1 MKRIFFTKFLLGLM
15 ALATPVMAQ
24 ANELTISA
32 AASLNN
38 AFTELKDEFLKENKG
53 VTIYTNFA
61 ASNNL
66 LKQMEQGAP
75 VDIFASADQE
85 TMDKAQAGSLITP
98 ESRKNFVEN
107 ALVLITPKSN
117 NTVKSLADLEKANKI
132 AIGAVATVPAGR
144 YAKTYLEEK
153 NLWSK
158 LQSKLIFGEHVRQVL
173 EYVSKDEVDAGFVY
187 KTDAFVAQDKLNIIA
202 NADSSDKI
210 IYPIAITKN
219 TQNKELAQ
227 KFIDFVLSD
236 KGQAILAKYGFQ
248 RP

>member
-1 MKRIFFTKFLLGLM
+1 MKRIFLSKFLLGLM
-15 ALATPVMAQ
+15 ALASPVVAQ

-85 TMDKAQAGSLITP
+85 TMDKAQAGSLIAP

-158 LQSKLIFGEHVRQVL
+158 LESKLIFGEHVRQVL

-210 IYPIAITKN
+210 IYPIAIAKN

>member
-1 MKRIFFTKFLLGLM
+1 MLL
-15 ALATPVMAQ
+15 ASPIIAQ

-85 TMDKAQAGSLITP
+85 TMDKAQSASLILAD
-98 ESRKNFVEN
+98 SRKNFVEN
-107 ALVLITPKSN
+107 ALVLITPKA
-117 NTVKSLADLEKANKI
+117 NTTIKSLNDLEKAQKI
-132 AIGAVATVPAGR
+132 AIGAIATVPAGR
-144 YAKTYLEEK
+144 YAKKYLEEK
-153 NLWSK
+153 NLWSNLEK
-158 LQSKLIFGEHVRQVL
+158 KLIFGEHVRQVL
-173 EYVSKDEVDAGFVY
+173 EYVTKDEVDAGFVY
-187 KTDAFVAQDKLNIIA
+187 KTDAFIAKDKLNIVA
-202 NADSSDKI
+202 NADSSEKI

-227 KFIDFVLSD
+227 KFVDFVLSE

-248 RP
+248 KP